1 MNGFDLI
8 VILLVG
14 VATVGGFLR
23 GFVQEVLSLA
33 AWVLAL
39 FAIRYM
45 HTPLAAWMIDKLGSE
60 NGGAIF
66 AFALLLLIPYA
77 GMKLIASVAGRATRA
92 SILGPI
98 DRILG
103 GGFGALKGMILAVI
117 AFSILAL
124 GYDTVWG
131 IEGRPTWITTA
142 RTYPIVNAAT
152 DELVEMIAWRRKQL
166 DEGDAAT
173 PEAG

>member
-14 VATVGGFLR
+14 VAAIGGFLR

-33 AWVLAL
+33 AWALAL

-60 NGGAIF
+60 TGGAIF

-92 SILGPI
+92 SILGPV
-98 DRILG
+98 DRVLG

-117 AFSILAL
+117 AFSILVL

-131 IEGRPTWITTA
+131 VQGRPTWITTA

-152 DELVEMIAWRRKQL
+152 DELVQMIAERRRQVE
-166 DEGDAAT
+166 DGGPPASRE
-173 PEAG
+173 P